1 MCKRLA
7 CRGLFSYPLNKSAVC
22 FAVFYGEN
30 NMNVSSKMFLFVL
43 ILSFNG
49 ILFAGGTKE
58 HVTKTEKPIIAVS
71 ILPQEYF
78 VKRIGGERVETLV
91 LVGPGQSPHS
101 YEPSPRQIA
110 SLSKAAV
117 WILSGTEFEITLEKK
132 IAAQF
137 PKLKIIDGTKG
148 VKFRML
154 EDHGDHEGHIEGD
167 DNEGHDDGDVEG
179 SIDRHTWL
187 GHENAIILATHVRD
201 ALFEAD
207 PAAKNMYETE
217 YSALILEI
225 NTEFGQLKSD
235 LAFLSGRTV
244 LVFHPSFG
252 YFLDEFNI
260 IQESVETG
268 GKEPTAKALSGLI
281 ARAKQDKTPAIF
293 VQAQFPVTAAE
304 TVAKGVGARVVY
316 LDPLSSEWLL
326 NIKQMGSELKKTLEL
341 GR

>member
-1 MCKRLA
+1 
-7 CRGLFSYPLNKSAVC
+7 
-22 FAVFYGEN
+22 
-30 NMNVSSKMFLFVL
+30 MNVSSKSFFAVL
-43 ILSFNG
+43 SIISLSAG
-49 ILFAGGTKE
+49 LLFAGGTKE
-58 HVTKTEKPIIAVS
+58 LVSKTDKPIIAVS

-78 VKRIGGERVETLV
+78 VKRIGGDRVETLV

-117 WILSGTEFEITLEKK
+117 WILSGTEFEVTLEKK

-154 EDHGDHEGHIEGD
+154 EDHGDHVGHIEEGD
-167 DNEGHDDGDVEG
+167 DHGDAEG

-187 GHENAIILATHVRD
+187 GSENAIILATHVRD
-201 ALFEAD
+201 VLCEAD
-207 PAAKNMYETE
+207 PEGKNMYETE
-217 YSALILEI
+217 YSSLILDI
-225 NTEFGQLKSD
+225 ITEFAQLKSD
-235 LAFLSGRTV
+235 LSFLSGRTV

-268 GKEPTAKALSGLI
+268 GKEPTAKALSELI
-281 ARAKQDKTPAIF
+281 ARAKQNNTPAIF

-304 TVAKGVGARVVY
+304 TVARGVGARVVY
-316 LDPLSSEWLL
+316 LDPLSPDWLL